1 MLGESGAL
9 SVLEDLQRQWVRI
22 AFGLAILCFFA
33 VHAAKWHQWPFI
45 NRLENIAYDARLL
58 VTMPKTV
65 DERIVIVDI
74 DEKSLAAEGRWPWS
88 RDKVAAMVDGLFER
102 YKAGLVG
109 FDVVFAEPEEA
120 TGLAVIEQLAS
131 TELAANP
138 VFAGEVERLRPKLD
152 HDRILA
158 QSLSGR
164 PIILGYFF
172 TDADQTGHIPTVGKL
187 PEPLFRSGSFAGRSI
202 PFVSAPGYS
211 ANLAVLQDN
220 ATHAGHLIS
229 LPDGDGVVRRVPML
243 YEHAGQYY
251 ESLSLAV
258 VRAAL
263 GIDAVQAGFPVDS
276 RAGRGYSG
284 MEWLQVGDRRVP
296 VDSQI
301 RSLVPFRGRQ
311 GGFPYV
317 SATDV
322 IRGTA
327 DPAMLDGRIVLVG
340 TTAKGLLDLRATPVQ
355 ADFPGVEVHANLVAG
370 ILDGVVKD
378 NPGYT
383 LGAEFVLVLATGLV
397 MAVALPLLSPLW
409 SAACTAVLLA
419 GVIGVNLLIWQQGN
433 WVFPLASGVLV
444 ILTLFLFNMSYGFF
458 VESRGKRQLAG
469 LFGEYVPPELVEEMS
484 RHPDS
489 ISLESESRELTVL
502 FSDVRSFTTI
512 SEGLDPQELSDLMNE
527 FLTPLTRIIYN
538 HRGTIDKYMG
548 DAIMAFWGAPLADA
562 EHARHGLEAAMTMI
576 AEMRRLQPA
585 FQARGWPAL
594 RIGVGLNSG
603 PMSVGNMG
611 SEYRRAY
618 TVLGDAV
625 NLGSRLEGLTKE
637 YGVDVIVNETTRAAV
652 PEYAYRELDRV
663 RVKGKDRPVT
673 IYEPLGP
680 REQLDEARRGELGL
694 YREAL
699 KLYRSQ
705 NWDMAEIQFLN
716 LHKAGRNGVLYAM
729 YAERIAHFRERPPGA
744 GWDGVFTHL
753 TK

>member
-502 FSDVRSFTTI
+502 HAADPNHLQPPRHHRQVYGRRDHGFLGRAAGRRRARAARARGCDDDDRRDAPSAASVPGARLASLADRRRSEQWTDERRQHGLGVPARLHGARRCGQSGLAPRRAHQGVRGGCHRQRDHPGGRAGVRVSGTRPGTREGQGPAGDHLRAARAARAAGRGAPRRARSIPGGPQALSEPELGYGRDSVPEPAQGGPERGAVRDVRRAHR
-512 SEGLDPQELSDLMNE
+512 PLS
-527 FLTPLTRIIYN
+527 
-538 HRGTIDKYMG
+538 
-548 DAIMAFWGAPLADA
+548 
-562 EHARHGLEAAMTMI
+562 
-576 AEMRRLQPA
+576 
-585 FQARGWPAL
+585 
-594 RIGVGLNSG
+594 
-603 PMSVGNMG
+603 
-611 SEYRRAY
+611 
-618 TVLGDAV
+618 
-625 NLGSRLEGLTKE
+625 
-637 YGVDVIVNETTRAAV
+637 
-652 PEYAYRELDRV
+652 
-663 RVKGKDRPVT
+663 
-673 IYEPLGP
+673 
-680 REQLDEARRGELGL
+680 
-694 YREAL
+694 
-699 KLYRSQ
+699 
-705 NWDMAEIQFLN
+705 
-716 LHKAGRNGVLYAM
+716 
-729 YAERIAHFRERPPGA
+729 
-744 GWDGVFTHL
+744 
-753 TK
+753 